1 MISSHKRFGLLCTV
15 CFPCCSSRSSEKCSE
30 NFSLSK
36 KISMDFLFSSLAKA
50 QILKKI
56 LPFGLLKVSMC
67 SVNLN
72 RQGLEY
78 ETVCVGENPY
88 LLNVSS
94 NVLGLLKAT
103 GCRVSLRTWRLGVEF
118 PLIKRQ
124 EGSRGCPRI
133 WLNIINIP
141 WRQGTCTAC
150 GVGREQTWVEG
161 AYGSSSQESW
171 GCKEVLGIKCHS
183 NFVHVAVVWAFS
195 WTGIPDLLLAMT
207 QLPSLAEQ

>member
-1 MISSHKRFGLLCTV
+1 MKQSFSSSSVTCYLKSNNQEPTVSAMISSHKRFGLLCTV

-133 WLNIINIP
+133 
-141 WRQGTCTAC
+141 
-150 GVGREQTWVEG
+150 
-161 AYGSSSQESW
+161 
-171 GCKEVLGIKCHS
+171 
-183 NFVHVAVVWAFS
+183 
-195 WTGIPDLLLAMT
+195 
-207 QLPSLAEQ
+207 

>member
-1 MISSHKRFGLLCTV
+1 
-15 CFPCCSSRSSEKCSE
+15 
-30 NFSLSK
+30 
-36 KISMDFLFSSLAKA
+36 MDFLFSSLAKA